1 MKERESEIRSEKT
14 ARGEK
19 TRSRTATRESSGRH
33 RHNSIDAEE
42 EGRES
47 IKTGKGGARKLKC
60 QKKRERENKT
70 GNRSTTHKH
79 DKNLQEETNQGGRVG
94 AFLCSSRIVSGR
106 ERAHRKLE
114 VAATIV
120 S

>member
-60 QKKRERENKT
+60 QKKREREKT
-70 GNRSTTHKH
+70 KQETEAQRTNTTRISK
-79 DKNLQEETNQGGRVG
+79 KKQTRVG
-94 AFLCSSRIVSGR
+94 GWALFFALRVS
-106 ERAHRKLE
+106 
-114 VAATIV
+114 
-120 S
+120 